1 MITQHSVKEEKQKLC
16 NENAKSIFSKV
27 LFIGIDY
34 HHPRGG
40 VAAVEYVYSQW
51 IHPFKFVAT
60 TVAGNKMVKL
70 LVFFR
75 AVFLF
80 VWKLLWDRQIR
91 IIHVHGASDASFWR
105 KRIFILIAKA
115 FKKRIIYH
123 CHGAEFKRFA
133 SQHHHAVQSLLKKCN
148 SIIALSDSWKE
159 WFQNTFD
166 CKNVI
171 VIKNIIPEPKMEKG
185 SKYQDKPDLCT
196 LLFLGRLGKRK
207 GIYDLIDV
215 IADNR
220 SCYEGRIKLWI
231 GGDGESENVCAIIK
245 ERGLEDMISYE
256 GWISGEHK
264 IRLLN
269 QANAYILPSYNE
281 GLPISILEAMSYQ
294 LPIISTKVGGIPEI
308 VKDGV
313 NGYLIE
319 PGNKQQL
326 KSAIDKLIF
335 DKSIRVSMGLTSAQM
350 VSGYLPEYVMNQL
363 SEMYHYILANEK
375 VY

>member
-1 MITQHSVKEEKQKLC
+1 
-16 NENAKSIFSKV
+16 
-27 LFIGIDY
+27 
-34 HHPRGG
+34 
-40 VAAVEYVYSQW
+40 
-51 IHPFKFVAT
+51 
-60 TVAGNKMVKL
+60 
-70 LVFFR
+70 
-75 AVFLF
+75 
-80 VWKLLWDRQIR
+80 
-91 IIHVHGASDASFWR
+91 
-105 KRIFILIAKA
+105 
-115 FKKRIIYH
+115 
-123 CHGAEFKRFA
+123 
-133 SQHHHAVQSLLKKCN
+133 
-148 SIIALSDSWKE
+148 
-159 WFQNTFD
+159 
-166 CKNVI
+166 
-171 VIKNIIPEPKMEKG
+171 
-185 SKYQDKPDLCT
+185 
-196 LLFLGRLGKRK
+196 
-207 GIYDLIDV
+207 
-215 IADNR
+215 
-220 SCYEGRIKLWI
+220 
-231 GGDGESENVCAIIK
+231 
-245 ERGLEDMISYE
+245 MISYE